1 MNIQANMVKDT
12 LPALLTI
19 ENGKKVQSTFSKQ
32 EYENRHRK
40 LRQMMADQVGS

>member
-19 ENGKKVQSTFSKQ
+19 ENGKKCSQLQNKNMKTVI
-32 EYENRHRK
+32 ENYVK
-40 LRQMMADQVGS
+40 

>member
-19 ENGKKVQSTFSKQ
+19 ENGKKCSQLSQNKNMKTVI
-32 EYENRHRK
+32 ENYVK
-40 LRQMMADQVGS
+40 

>member
-19 ENGKKVQSTFSKQ
+19 ENGKKCSQLLKT
-32 EYENRHRK
+32 RI
-40 LRQMMADQVGS
+40 

>member
-19 ENGKKVQSTFSKQ
+19 ENGKSAVNFLQNKNMKTVMKITSNDGGSTS
-32 EYENRHRK
+32 
-40 LRQMMADQVGS
+40 